1 MATAQVQAIARHVLQ
16 ANKAAALESPFKLG
30 PASIDARARLNLPER
45 YFPNAVYCPYTY
57 TAHEL
62 LADGPLWQVAKS
74 LHELIRSVEP
84 RQMEMTNRWVA
95 AQPDKSRISLDYSFA
110 NGSFTV
116 SQWAKFGMYLGG

>member
-1 MATAQVQAIARHVLQ
+1 MPIAR
-16 ANKAAALESPFKLG
+16 
-30 PASIDARARLNLPER
+30 
-45 YFPNAVYCPYTY
+45 VYCPYTY

-84 RQMEMTNRWVA
+84 LQMEMTNRWVA
-95 AQPDKSRISLDYSFA
+95 AQPDKSRIRLDYSFV

-116 SQWAKFGMYLGG
+116 SQWAKFGMYLGVGFDADGHGQAIPPSEPVWAILGQDMRFQGYESGA